1 MDTSFRDW
9 IDGIYSE
16 PKGFWGFKVN
26 AARAKDIINEL
37 TLRLPE
43 FVSDSSGLR
52 SVEGSVCEKPFKLGL
67 MRGKEPQNP
76 ESKAGREIFKFYQAE
91 ENRSLLKGGED
102 SAFLTAIPSFQ
113 VPLTPDRASRLG
125 KIDLLGMT
133 KEGLPAVIELKCS
146 GKQKNRSV
154 GGLLGPILQG
164 LAYTL
169 TIRHYCVHSE
179 RFRKDW
185 DNLPSSQSLPDTMHR
200 QLTPIIVAADHGFW
214 NCKMEWEECP
224 WPLFMKLAEAL
235 KNEKLPLFAA
245 RFKSWKRPKLEFA
258 PLADLPGSEN
268 GIKPL
273 WPTESDLDTKP
284 N

>member
-16 PKGFWGFKVN
+16 PKGFGGFKVN
-26 AARAKDIINEL
+26 AVRAKDIINEL

-52 SVEGSVCEKPFKLGL
+52 SAEGSVREKPFKLGL

-76 ESKAGREIFKFYQAE
+76 ESKAEREIFKFYQAE

-169 TIRHYCVHSE
+169 TIRHYCVH
-179 RFRKDW
+179 
-185 DNLPSSQSLPDTMHR
+185 
-200 QLTPIIVAADHGFW
+200 
-214 NCKMEWEECP
+214 
-224 WPLFMKLAEAL
+224 
-235 KNEKLPLFAA
+235 
-245 RFKSWKRPKLEFA
+245 
-258 PLADLPGSEN
+258 
-268 GIKPL
+268 
-273 WPTESDLDTKP
+273 
-284 N
+284 